1 MQEAQVIAKTWKRRM
16 REQVSNEEQMVD
28 YQRFNNNYGDVYNM
42 I

>member
-16 REQVSNEEQMVD
+16 RDQMQNEDQIRD
-28 YQRFNNNYGDVYNM
+28 YQNFNKNYGEVYNM